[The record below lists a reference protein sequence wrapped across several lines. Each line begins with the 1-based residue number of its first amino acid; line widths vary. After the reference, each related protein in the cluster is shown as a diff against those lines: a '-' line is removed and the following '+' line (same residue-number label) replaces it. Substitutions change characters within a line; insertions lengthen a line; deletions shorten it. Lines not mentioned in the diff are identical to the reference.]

1 MEMKVA
7 KIKDNFYAP
16 NKDKGELAIEPMPHH
31 KRVVRSI
38 AKCPWHKEI
47 TESLLADHCKGTFH
61 CFSCGADGYLV
72 EGANEGFLA
81 LQREDI

>member
-1 MEMKVA
+1 MEMKFA
-7 KIKDNFYAP
+7 QIKDNFYAP
-16 NKDKGELAIEPMPHH
+16 NKNKGKLAIEPMPHH

-61 CFSCGADGYLV
+61 CLSCGVEGYLV
-72 EGANEGFLA
+72 EGASEGFLA
-81 LQREDI
+81 LQRENV